1 MSYFNLPSG
10 SGIEYP
16 RSGRLLGE
24 AAEFLRLKGFLRN
37 AEDFSY
43 KTAQRVFDDDVAVA
57 REKLDAVLKVMVES
71 LFPAALVPGD
81 VLPTTEFDPAAW
93 ALAVTREATERW
105 DELAALMNSLSFPIT
120 EKRDAP
126 IPFLRLYT
134 LDAGIRWGAYQVLR
148 IEHGHSPA
156 FRPMWLERDVFRRV
170 MNKLG
175 GKKATVA
182 ELAKLARVSRNTMDS
197 WRTGKSEPSNENLA
211 FLSDA
216 LAAKAG
222 VPPEE
227 LNARLR
233 LAAGASAC
241 RSRLA
246 DLIGEER
253 VTDFINAFEITARL
267 TSDVLLTV
275 NLGRTERRGKLLD
288 IIYRGAHSQ
297 LGRMLCDRMAEKAR
311 FHEEVMNDL
320 LALPGP
326 WHDRLNAWAKQLGP
340 LPFSGESLAKE
351 FRIPTK
357 EVHQMMPMVREML
370 LRMSG
375 YDSQPPE
382 GAQVF
387 KVSGPP
393 EFKARNRAIQAN
405 DAFSRGDLR
414 SAIEH
419 MRIAVQWVP
428 SDANNHYTL
437 AAYLGDTIAP
447 GRHDF
452 LAEALHH
459 CAEAVRLAPEWDRP
473 PTELGIIL
481 SNAGKYDDAEKA
493 FSDAEPI
500 ARKWDHFHVARGVNH
515 LFAKRFQEAIPCF
528 RRALELDS
536 KRVDAAAR
544 LVAALEGAG
553 LGDSDEAVKF
563 RRELERKSP
572 RWRDLIP
579 EPRTSSKR

>member
-57 REKLDAVLKVMVES
+57 REKFDAVLKTLVEAM
-71 LFPAALVPGD
+71 FPAALVPTD
-81 VLPTTEFDPAAW
+81 VLPATEFEPVAW
-93 ALAVTREATERW
+93 ALAVTREAAERW

-120 EKRDAP
+120 EKHDAP

-148 IEHGHSPA
+148 IEHGQQPT
-156 FRPMWLERDVFRRV
+156 FRPVWFERDVFRRV

-175 GKKATVA
+175 GKSVTVA
-182 ELAKLARVSRNTMDS
+182 ELAKLARVSKNTMDS

-222 VPPEE
+222 VPAEE

-233 LAAGASAC
+233 LAAGAAAC
-241 RSRLA
+241 RARLA
-246 DLIGEER
+246 GLIGEDR
-253 VTDFINAFEITARL
+253 LTDFIKAFETTARL

-275 NLGRTERRGKLLD
+275 DLGRTERRNKLLD
-288 IIYRGAHSQ
+288 IIHRGAHSQ
-297 LGRMLCDRMAEKAR
+297 LGRILCERLAEKAR
-311 FHEEVMNDL
+311 FHQEVMNDL

-326 WHDRLNAWAKQLGP
+326 WHNRLNAWAKQLGP
-340 LPFSGESLAKE
+340 LPFAGEPLAKE
-351 FRIPTK
+351 FKVPTK
-357 EVHQMMPMVREML
+357 QAQQMMPFIREML

-382 GAQVF
+382 GAHVLTL
-387 KVSGPP
+387 SGPP
-393 EFKARNRAIQAN
+393 EFKARNRASQAG
-405 DAFSRGDLR
+405 DAFSRGDLC

-419 MRIAVQWVP
+419 MRIAVQWNP
-428 SDANNHYTL
+428 LDAGHHYTL
-437 AAYLGDTIAP
+437 GAYLGHTVSP
-447 GRHDF
+447 GQYQF
-452 LAEALHH
+452 LTEALHH
-459 CAEAVRLAPEWDRP
+459 CAEAARLAPEWDRP
-473 PTELGIIL
+473 PTEIGIIL
-481 SNAGKYDDAEKA
+481 SNAGKCDEAEKA
-493 FSDAEPI
+493 FASAEPV
-500 ARKWDHFHVARGVNH
+500 ASKWDHFHFTRGVNH
-515 LFAKRFQEAIPCF
+515 LFARRIQEAIPCF
-528 RRALELDS
+528 RRVLELDPR
-536 KRVDAAAR
+536 RVDAAAN
-544 LVAALEGAG
+544 LVAALESTG
-553 LGDSDEAVKF
+553 LGESDEAVTL
-563 RRELERKSP
+563 RRELDRKTS
-572 RWRDLIP
+572 RWRELLR
-579 EPRTSSKR
+579 EPRSV

>member
-57 REKLDAVLKVMVES
+57 REKFDAVLKTLVEAM
-71 LFPAALVPGD
+71 FPEALVPRD
-81 VLPTTEFDPAAW
+81 VLPATEFEPAAW
-93 ALAVTREATERW
+93 ALAVTREAAERW

-148 IEHGHSPA
+148 IEYGHSPT
-156 FRPMWLERDVFRRV
+156 FRPVWLEHDVFRRV

-175 GKKATVA
+175 EKRATVA
-182 ELAKLARVSRNTMDS
+182 ELAKMARVSRNTMDS
-197 WRTGKSEPSNENLA
+197 WRTGKSEPSNENLS
-211 FLSDA
+211 FLADA

-222 VPPEE
+222 VPAEE

-233 LAAGASAC
+233 LAAGAAAC

-246 DLIGEER
+246 GLIGEER
-253 VTDFINAFEITARL
+253 LTDFIKAFETTARL

-275 NLGRTERRGKLLD
+275 DLGRAERRSKLLD
-288 IIYRGAHSQ
+288 IIHRGAHSQ
-297 LGRMLCDRMAEKAR
+297 PGRMLCDRLAEKAR
-311 FHEEVMNDL
+311 FRQEVMNDL

-326 WHDRLNAWAKQLGP
+326 WHSRLNAWAQQLGP
-340 LPFSGESLAKE
+340 MPFAGEPIAKE
-351 FRIPTK
+351 LKIPAK
-357 EVHQMMPMVREML
+357 KAHQMMPFVREML

-375 YDSQPPE
+375 YDSQVEFE
-382 GAQVF
+382 GAQV
-387 KVSGPP
+387 VTLSGPP
-393 EFKARNRAIQAN
+393 EFKARNRASQAG

-419 MRIAVQWVP
+419 MRIAVQWAP
-428 SDANNHYTL
+428 SDAGHHYML
-437 AAYLGDTIAP
+437 GAYLGHAVSSE
-447 GRHDF
+447 RHQ
-452 LAEALHH
+452 LLTEAIHH
-459 CAEAVRLAPEWDRP
+459 CAEAARLAPEWDRP
-473 PTELGIIL
+473 PTEIGIIL
-481 SNAGKYDDAEKA
+481 SNAGTYEEAEKA
-493 FSDAEPI
+493 FASAEQV
-500 ARKWDHFHVARGVNH
+500 ASKWDHFHFTRGVNH
-515 LFAKRFQEAIPCF
+515 LFAKRFQAAIPCF
-528 RRALELDS
+528 RRALELDP
-536 KRVDAAAR
+536 KRVDAAAN
-544 LVAALEGAG
+544 LVAALESTG
-553 LGDSDEAVKF
+553 LGESDEAVKL
-563 RRELERKSP
+563 RRELDRKTS
-572 RWRDLIP
+572 RWRELIRA
-579 EPRTSSKR
+579 PRPV

>member
-57 REKLDAVLKVMVES
+57 REKFDAVLKTLVEAM
-71 LFPAALVPGD
+71 FPAALVPTD
-81 VLPTTEFDPAAW
+81 VLPATEFEPVAW
-93 ALAVTREATERW
+93 ALAVTREAAERW

-148 IEHGHSPA
+148 IEHGQQPT
-156 FRPMWLERDVFRRV
+156 FRPVWIERDVFRRV

-175 GKKATVA
+175 GKSVTVA
-182 ELAKLARVSRNTMDS
+182 ELAKLARVSKNTMDS

-222 VPPEE
+222 VPAEE

-233 LAAGASAC
+233 LAAGAAAC

-246 DLIGEER
+246 SLIGEER
-253 VTDFINAFEITARL
+253 LNDFIKAFETTARL

-275 NLGRTERRGKLLD
+275 DLGRTERRNKLLD

-297 LGRMLCDRMAEKAR
+297 LGRMLCERLAEKAR
-311 FHEEVMNDL
+311 FHQEVMNDL

-326 WHDRLNAWAKQLGP
+326 WHNRLNEWAKQLGT
-340 LPFSGESLAKE
+340 LPFSGESMAKE
-351 FRIPTK
+351 LRVSAK
-357 EVHQMMPMVREML
+357 KAQQMRPFIREML
-370 LRMSG
+370 LRMGG
-375 YDSQPPE
+375 YDAQPPE
-382 GAQVF
+382 GAHV
-387 KVSGPP
+387 VTLSGPP
-393 EFKARNRAIQAN
+393 EFKARNRAIQAG

-419 MRIAVQWVP
+419 MRIAVQWTP
-428 SDANNHYTL
+428 LDAGYHYTL
-437 AAYLGDTIAP
+437 GAYLGHTISP
-447 GRHDF
+447 GQHQF
-452 LAEALHH
+452 LTEALHH
-459 CAEAVRLAPEWDRP
+459 CAEAARLAPEWDRP
-473 PTELGIIL
+473 PTEIGIIL
-481 SNAGKYDDAEKA
+481 SNAGMYEDAEKA
-493 FSDAEPI
+493 FAGAESV
-500 ARKWDHFHVARGVNH
+500 ASKWDHFHFTRGVNH
-515 LFAKRFQEAIPCF
+515 LFTRHFQEAIPCF
-528 RRALELDS
+528 RRVLELDP
-536 KRVDAAAR
+536 KRVDAAAN
-544 LVAALEGAG
+544 LVAALESTG
-553 LGDSDEAVKF
+553 LSESDEAVKL
-563 RRELERKSP
+563 RRELDRKTS
-572 RWRDLIP
+572 RWRELIR
-579 EPRTSSKR
+579 ESRSV

>member
-10 SGIEYP
+10 AGIEYP

-37 AEDFSY
+37 AENFSY

-57 REKLDAVLKVMVES
+57 REKLEAVLKAMVEAM
-71 LFPAALVPGD
+71 FPAALVPKD
-81 VLPTTEFDPAAW
+81 VLSATDFEPTAW
-93 ALAVTREATERW
+93 ALAVTREAAERW

-134 LDAGIRWGAYQVLR
+134 LDGGIRWGAYQVLR
-148 IEHGHSPA
+148 IEHGHSPE
-156 FRPMWLERDVFRRV
+156 FRPMWFERDVFRRV

-197 WRTGKSEPSNENLA
+197 WRAGKSEPSNENLA

-222 VPPEE
+222 VPAEE

-241 RSRLA
+241 LSRLA
-246 DLIGEER
+246 GLIGEER
-253 VTDFINAFEITARL
+253 LTDFIKALETTARL

-275 NLGRTERRGKLLD
+275 DLGRAERRGKLLD
-288 IIYRGAHSQ
+288 IIHRGAHSQ
-297 LGRMLCDRMAEKAR
+297 LGRMLCDRLAEKAR
-311 FHEEVMNDL
+311 FHQEVMNDL

-340 LPFSGESLAKE
+340 LPFSGESLAKDL
-351 FRIPTK
+351 RIPAK
-357 EVHQMMPMVREML
+357 EAHQMMPMVREML
-370 LRMSG
+370 LRMAG

-387 KVSGPP
+387 TISGPP

-419 MRIAVQWVP
+419 MRIAVRWVP

-437 AAYLGDTIAP
+437 GAYLGHTVSP
-447 GRHDF
+447 EQHQL

-459 CAEAVRLAPEWDRP
+459 CTEAARLAPDWDRP
-473 PTELGIIL
+473 PTEIGIIL
-481 SNAGKYDDAEKA
+481 SNAGRYEDAEEA
-493 FSDAEPI
+493 FAKAEPV
-500 ARKWDHFHVARGVNH
+500 ASKWDHFHFTRGVNH
-515 LFAKRFQEAIPCF
+515 LFAKRFQAAIPCF
-528 RRALELDS
+528 RRALELDPR
-536 KRVDAAAR
+536 RVDAAAN
-544 LVAALEGAG
+544 LVAALENTG
-553 LGDSDEAVKF
+553 LQESDEAVKL
-563 RRELERKSP
+563 RRELDRKTS
-572 RWRDLIP
+572 RWRELIR
-579 EPRTSSKR
+579 EPHSV

>member
-57 REKLDAVLKVMVES
+57 REKFDAVLKTLVEAM
-71 LFPAALVPGD
+71 FPAALVPTD
-81 VLPTTEFDPAAW
+81 VLPATEFDPVAW
-93 ALAVTREATERW
+93 ALAVTREAAERW

-148 IEHGHSPA
+148 IEHGQQPT
-156 FRPMWLERDVFRRV
+156 FRPVWIERDVFRRV

-175 GKKATVA
+175 GKSVTVA
-182 ELAKLARVSRNTMDS
+182 ELAKLARVSKNTMDS

-222 VPPEE
+222 VPAEE

-233 LAAGASAC
+233 LAAGAAAC

-246 DLIGEER
+246 DLIGEDR
-253 VTDFINAFEITARL
+253 LTDFIKAFETTARL

-275 NLGRTERRGKLLD
+275 DLGRTERRNKLLD
-288 IIYRGAHSQ
+288 IIHCGTHSQ
-297 LGRMLCDRMAEKAR
+297 LGRMLCERLAEKAQ
-311 FHEEVMNDL
+311 FHQEVMNDL

-326 WHDRLNAWAKQLGP
+326 WHNRLNEWAKQLGTI
-340 LPFSGESLAKE
+340 PFAGESIAKE
-351 FRIPTK
+351 LRVPAK
-357 EVHQMMPMVREML
+357 KAQQMMPFIREML
-370 LRMSG
+370 LRMGS
-375 YDSQPPE
+375 YDAQPPE
-382 GAQVF
+382 GAYV
-387 KVSGPP
+387 VTLSGPP
-393 EFKARNRAIQAN
+393 EFKARNRASQAG

-414 SAIEH
+414 LAIEH
-419 MRIAVQWVP
+419 MRMAVQWDP
-428 SDANNHYTL
+428 SNANNHYTL
-437 AAYLGDTIAP
+437 AAYLGQTIAP
-447 GRHDF
+447 GYHHF

-459 CAEAVRLAPEWDRP
+459 CAKAARLAPEWDRP
-473 PTELGIIL
+473 PTEIGIIL
-481 SNAGKYDDAEKA
+481 SNAGRYEDAEEA
-493 FSDAEPI
+493 FAQAEPV
-500 ARKWDHFHVARGVNH
+500 ASKWDHFHFTRGVNH
-515 LFAKRFQEAIPCF
+515 LFARRFQEAIPCF
-528 RRALELDS
+528 RRVLKLDP
-536 KRVDAAAR
+536 RCVDAAAN
-544 LVAALEGAG
+544 LVAALESTG
-553 LGDSDEAVKF
+553 LSESDEAVTL
-563 RRELERKSP
+563 RRELDRKTS
-572 RWRDLIP
+572 RWRELIR
-579 EPRTSSKR
+579 EPRSA